1 MYLRTLIIEAIVVAV
16 VLLLIGTVIKMI
28 LDKMNIFKSQYNNQ
42 LTLLISGA
50 LTHLLF
56 ELIGGNKYYCKH
68 GGACLK

>member
-1 MYLRTLIIEAIVVAV
+1 MYLRTLLIEAIVVAV

-28 LDKMNIFKSQYNNQ
+28 LDKMNMFKSQYNNQ
-42 LTLLISGA
+42 LTLLISGV

-56 ELIGGNKYYCKH
+56 ELVGANKYYCKH

>member
-1 MYLRTLIIEAIVVAV
+1 
-16 VLLLIGTVIKMI
+16 MI
-28 LDKMNIFKSQYNNQ
+28 LDKMNMFKSQYNNQ